1 MTSEK
6 KAGLL
11 PFLLGLALCPGLPA
25 VGLLAAA
32 LCPEDLPA
40 LYWAVSLLLLGHLFL
55 SCLTSRQAAR
65 PILFALTASARMLF
79 LPPAATLFRQMFQA
93 VCLGSLAVFLFT
105 AAGTLRTAWVL
116 SRRAGWEGGRNG

>member
-1 MTSEK
+1 M
-6 KAGLL
+6 
-11 PFLLGLALCPGLPA
+11 
-25 VGLLAAA
+25 
-32 LCPEDLPA
+32 
-40 LYWAVSLLLLGHLFL
+40 SLLLLGHLFL

-65 PILFALTASARMLF
+65 PILFALTVSARMLF